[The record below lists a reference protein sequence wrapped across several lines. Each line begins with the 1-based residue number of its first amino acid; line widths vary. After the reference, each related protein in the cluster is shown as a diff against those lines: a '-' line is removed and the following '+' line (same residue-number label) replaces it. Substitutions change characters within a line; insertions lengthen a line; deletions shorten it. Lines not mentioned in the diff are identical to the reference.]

1 MIGYVVR
8 RFATVLVSL
17 VGASIAVFAVLN
29 VLPGSP
35 AEVILGT
42 QATPGSV
49 KQLTAQLGLDEPLWH
64 QYVDWIG
71 NLVRGQLGSSYI
83 SHQPIGG
90 TIAQALGITGP
101 LILFAM
107 VIGLVIA
114 LPLGLSGALREGRAS
129 GTLLGAISQIGIA
142 IPTVVSGLLLSI
154 FLAVKVHVF
163 PSSGF
168 PGWAQPWQSVR
179 ALVLPALALG
189 IVEGA
194 ILARYIRA
202 SVLDQLR
209 SDYLRTA
216 RAKGLRVTQAL
227 WRHGL
232 RNAMI
237 PLVTVMGLEVGAL
250 VVGAIIVENV
260 FELPGVGSL
269 LLSAVENRD
278 LITVQDIAM
287 IVATTVLVLSFLVD
301 LSYRVLDPRLKERA

>member
-8 RFATVLVSL
+8 RFAIVLVSL
-17 VGASIAVFAVLN
+17 VGASIAVFSVLN

-42 QATPGSV
+42 QATPASV
-49 KQLTAQLGLDEPLWH
+49 KQLTAQLGLDKPVWH

-71 NLVRGQLGSSYI
+71 GLVHGQLGNSYI
-83 SHQPIGG
+83 SQQPIGS
-90 TIAQALGITGP
+90 TIVQALGVTGP

-107 VIGLVIA
+107 IIGLVIA
-114 LPLGLSGALREGRAS
+114 LPLGLSGALHEGRAS

-142 IPTVVSGLLLSI
+142 IPTVVSGLLLSAV
-154 FLAVKVHVF
+154 LAVEVHAF

-168 PGWAQPWQSVR
+168 PGWAYPWQSLKS
-179 ALVLPALALG
+179 LVLPALALG

-194 ILARYIRA
+194 ILSRYIRA
-202 SVLDQLR
+202 AVLEQLR

-216 RAKGLRVTQAL
+216 RAKGLRMRQAL
-227 WRHGL
+227 WRHGM

-237 PLVTVMGLEVGAL
+237 PLVTVVGLELGAL

-260 FELPGVGSL
+260 FELPGLGSL
-269 LLSAVENRD
+269 LLSGVNNRD

-287 IVATTVLVLSFLVD
+287 MVAATVLVLSFLVD
-301 LSYRVLDPRLKERA
+301 ISYRILDPRLKGRT